1 MSVRYDLKRTQSLLA
16 HCSDNMLTNSERGKA
31 LETLVS
37 DLFMAIPGLEY
48 EQRNRLAMFGAQEI
62 DIAVWNDQLRTGLYG
77 FDQMF
82 LIECK
87 NWSSP
92 VGSLEVAWFDTKL
105 RMRGL
110 DFGVLVAM
118 NGITGNEHARTSAQA
133 ILASALR
140 EKRSIVV
147 ITRSDLESLVETDDL
162 VEMLKI
168 KRLKAAVA

>member
-1 MSVRYDLKRTQSLLA
+1 MSFQYDAERTQLLLDR
-16 HCSDNMLTNSERGKA
+16 CSDHTASNAERGKS
-31 LETLVS
+31 LETLVAE
-37 DLFMAIPGLEY
+37 LFLEIPGLRY
-48 EQRNRLAMFGAQEI
+48 DQRNRLAMFGAQEI
-62 DIAVWNDQLRTGLYG
+62 DIAVWNDQDRKGLYG
-77 FDQMF
+77 FAQMF

-118 NGITGNEHARTSAQA
+118 NDITGNEHARTSAQA
-133 ILASALR
+133 IISSALA

-147 ITRSDLESLVETDDL
+147 ITRDDLETLSDTDSLVEL
-162 VEMLKI
+162 LKI

>member
-1 MSVRYDLKRTQSLLA
+1 MNYDLERTRFLLDR
-16 HCSDNMLTNSERGKA
+16 CSDNTLSNDERGKA

-37 DLFMAIPGLEY
+37 ELFMAIPGLKY

-62 DIAVWNDQLRTGLYG
+62 DIAIWNDQDRDGLYG

-118 NGITGNEHARTSAQA
+118 QDITGSEYARTSAQA
-133 ILASALR
+133 IVASALR

-147 ITRSDLESLVETDDL
+147 ITRRDLETLVDTDDL

-168 KRLKAAVA
+168 KRLRAAVA